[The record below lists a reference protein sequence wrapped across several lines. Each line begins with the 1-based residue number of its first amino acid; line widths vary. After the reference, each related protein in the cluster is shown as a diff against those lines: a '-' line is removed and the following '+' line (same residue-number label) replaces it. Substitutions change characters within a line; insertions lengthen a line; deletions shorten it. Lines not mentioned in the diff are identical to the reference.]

1 MKANEEDITHALHG
15 VLGWFSSLKLVE
27 ILSNLIKKREQLD
40 RYSRSGW
47 ST

>member
-1 MKANEEDITHALHG
+1 MPRMGYWAG
-15 VLGWFSSLKLVE
+15 FSSLKLVE
-27 ILSNLIKKREQLD
+27 ILSNLIKKREQHD